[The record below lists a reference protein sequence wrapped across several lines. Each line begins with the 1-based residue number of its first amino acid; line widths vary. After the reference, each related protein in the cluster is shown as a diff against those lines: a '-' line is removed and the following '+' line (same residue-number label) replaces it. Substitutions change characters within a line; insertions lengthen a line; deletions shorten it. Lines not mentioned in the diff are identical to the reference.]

1 MVTISDG
8 CPVADACAAERIH
21 SEVEPGATDRVHVQ
35 DPRQVPHVNA
45 PEVVTAYLG
54 DGPFVGHAS
63 DAVQAGAKQV
73 VCLVLDRA
81 RDVRVGWAAVRRV
94 VLEAAIFGRIVGRRH
109 HDPVGEA
116 VAAAAVVRKDGVGHG
131 GRVLRRHDHGVDPFD
146 RLIWVYSSHTTE
158 LAARRA
164 RDRVRAVMV
173 RASGYEVAARST
185 WSVVRDPVGSLV
197 NPPADDGSSAR

>member
-1 MVTISDG
+1 MSFQRRDG
-8 CPVADACAAERIH
+8 ELRLVVVLPDGT
-21 SEVEPGATDRVHVQ
+21 PGMIAVNATDVFGEVQ
-35 DPRQVPHVNA
+35 RAEWP
-45 PEVVTAYLG
+45 VTALTVEG
-54 DGPFVGHAS
+54 
-63 DAVQAGAKQV
+63 
-73 VCLVLDRA
+73 
-81 RDVRVGWAAVRRV
+81 VRRLRSAMGAHDATVKAARSQRRRLWKV
-94 VLEAAIFGRIVGRRH
+94 V
-109 HDPVGEA
+109 
-116 VAAAAVVRKDGVGHG
+116 
-131 GRVLRRHDHGVDPFD
+131 RHDHGVDPFD